1 MRLPPHLT
9 LPAAICLAAATLVT
23 SPGLAAE
30 EDVRDMAGLDMGLVT
45 DRRTDDL
52 PVMKDLRIVRALVT
66 FSRTDFFL
74 SPARGAR
81 GLQAELLREYEKQL
95 NKGRGKKDLRINMA
109 FVPVPFNRLIPALL
123 EGEGDIAAAMLTM
136 TPERREK
143 VAFATGGQFTV
154 DEVVVTSSKVQGLET
169 VEDLSG
175 RKVYVLRGSSYV
187 EHLKEL
193 NVRLAKKGR
202 KPVIIQEANPHV
214 LTEDILELVDAGIVR
229 ITVADDYKA
238 AVWAQALPNLV
249 VHDHLKVHTGGKL
262 GWAIRKTN
270 PELQKSLDAFARK
283 VRKGTLLGNM
293 LFKRYYVDTRWVKNP
308 VTEQERRKL
317 EKFWPLFKK
326 YGDRYGFDYMALA
339 AQAYQESGLDHSRR
353 SHRGAIGVMQVLPST
368 ARDKNVGIPDISSV
382 ENNIHAAAK
391 YLAFL
396 RDRYFASPAISSD
409 DRLAFTWAAYN
420 AGPAKV
426 RRMRSRARKMGLSAN
441 EWFDNVEYAAL
452 KMVGQETVRYVANVY
467 KYYVA
472 YTLAEELQEKK
483 TGVLEAK
490 RNG

>member
-1 MRLPPHLT
+1 
-9 LPAAICLAAATLVT
+9 
-23 SPGLAAE
+23 
-30 EDVRDMAGLDMGLVT
+30 
-45 DRRTDDL
+45 
-52 PVMKDLRIVRALVT
+52 
-66 FSRTDFFL
+66 
-74 SPARGAR
+74 
-81 GLQAELLREYEKQL
+81 
-95 NKGRGKKDLRINMA
+95 
-109 FVPVPFNRLIPALL
+109 
-123 EGEGDIAAAMLTM
+123 
-136 TPERREK
+136 
-143 VAFATGGQFTV
+143 
-154 DEVVVTSSKVQGLET
+154 
-169 VEDLSG
+169 
-175 RKVYVLRGSSYV
+175 
-187 EHLKEL
+187 
-193 NVRLAKKGR
+193 
-202 KPVIIQEANPHV
+202 
-214 LTEDILELVDAGIVR
+214 
-229 ITVADDYKA
+229 
-238 AVWAQALPNLV
+238 
-249 VHDHLKVHTGGKL
+249 
-262 GWAIRKTN
+262 
-270 PELQKSLDAFARK
+270 
-283 VRKGTLLGNM
+283 
-293 LFKRYYVDTRWVKNP
+293 
-308 VTEQERRKL
+308 
-317 EKFWPLFKK
+317 
-326 YGDRYGFDYMALA
+326 MALA

-467 KYYVA
+467 RYYVA